1 MTYQFWQLID
11 HSRISIRSYL
21 KHWFHFSSWSPEDI
35 IIQEYASTYRLMII
49 QFSLVCFRA
58 QNWYKT
64 CIINYK
70 VNISYT
76 WFSNSSSTLF
86 LWWISLFVG
95 QKHNRNFCRGRGRC
109 KSWLHNERRL
119 CKLQIQDWKHS
130 CWITRENRGLQGKEE
145 RNFQIWWHWIC
156 IFCIIIFF
164 KHIRG
169 FNIMILWTQFSIK
182 HKQVLIFSSQNFK
195 ERL

>member
-1 MTYQFWQLID
+1 MYLIDIEERQILPWHTNSDNWSITQGYQFG
-11 HSRISIRSYL
+11 SYL

-76 WFSNSSSTLF
+76 WFSNSSSTLV

-95 QKHNRNFCRGRGRC
+95 QKHNRNFCRGGRRC

-119 CKLQIQDWKHS
+119 CKL
-130 CWITRENRGLQGKEE
+130 
-145 RNFQIWWHWIC
+145 
-156 IFCIIIFF
+156 
-164 KHIRG
+164 
-169 FNIMILWTQFSIK
+169 
-182 HKQVLIFSSQNFK
+182 
-195 ERL
+195 